1 MRLTFR
7 GPVLLSGGGCELG
20 RLLAAALRAE
30 GAQTCSDCRSE
41 EGRAACE
48 AEGLVTLP
56 PDSDMT
62 PERLPERCRAVCGA
76 YPAHFVDLRHSRREV
91 LLAGAAPEE
100 LDRWAAE
107 DMADRARTLR
117 AVTRAMLGG
126 RFGRCVFVSSAAT
139 ERPAPGQTLYSAA
152 KAAGEALFRGTGIE
166 LAGKGIT
173 TCAARLPWLPL
184 GRGRIFLETHETDAQ
199 RAMPAGKLVDTD
211 AVVQALCWLISA
223 EAAVINAAVI
233 PLDGGLSS
241 RKAGV

>member
-1 MRLTFR
+1 MRNR
-7 GPVLLSGGGCELG
+7 I
-20 RLLAAALRAE
+20 AAAMLALCLLCTGAFADFTDVPNDAWYAE
-30 GAQTCSDCRSE
+30 AVSWAQANGIMDGVSE
-41 EGRAACE
+41 GSFA
-48 AEGLVTLP
+48 
-56 PDSDMT
+56 PD
-62 PERLPERCRAVCGA
+62 G
-76 YPAHFVDLRHSRREV
+76 
-91 LLAGAAPEE
+91 
-100 LDRWAAE
+100 
-107 DMADRARTLR
+107 

-184 GRGRIFLETHETDAQ
+184 GRGRIFLETHDTDAQ

>member
-41 EGRAACE
+41 QGRAACM
-48 AEGLVTLP
+48 AEGLPVLP
-56 PDSDMT
+56 PAPDMT
-62 PERLPERCRAVCGA
+62 PEGLPERCRAVCGA

-91 LLAGAAPEE
+91 LLAGAAPDDLE
-100 LDRWAAE
+100 RWAAE

-117 AVTRAMLGG
+117 AVTRAMLGR

-139 ERPAPGQTLYSAA
+139 ERPAPGQSLYAAA
-152 KAAGEALFRGTGIE
+152 KAAGEALFRGVGIE
-166 LAGKGIT
+166 LAGKGVT
-173 TCAARLPWLPL
+173 ACAARLPWLEL
-184 GRGRIFLETHETDAQ
+184 GRGRAFLEAHGREAR
-199 RAMPAGKLVDTD
+199 RAMPSGNLPDVSE
-211 AVVQALCWLISA
+211 VVRALCWLTSA
-223 EAAVINAAVI
+223 DAAVINAAVV

-241 RKAGV
+241 RKAGA

>member
-7 GPVLLSGGGCELG
+7 GPVLLRGGGCELG

-30 GAQTCSDCRSE
+30 GAQTCSDCRSA

-48 AEGLVTLP
+48 AEGLTVLP
-56 PDSDMT
+56 PAADMS

-76 YPAHFVDLRHSRREV
+76 YPAHFVDLRHSRREA
-91 LLAGAAPEE
+91 LLAGVAPEE

-107 DMADRARTLR
+107 DMADRARALR
-117 AVTRAMLGG
+117 AVTRAMLIG

-139 ERPAPGQTLYSAA
+139 ERPAPGQTLYAAA
-152 KAAGEALFRGTGIE
+152 KAAGEALFRGVGIE
-166 LAGKGIT
+166 LAGKGVT
-173 TCAARLPWLPL
+173 TCAARLPWLAL
-184 GRGRIFLETHETDAQ
+184 GRGRAFLEEHEAQ
-199 RAMPAGKLVDTD
+199 IRRAMPAGRPVDS
-211 AVVQALCWLISA
+211 AEVVRALCWLTSA

-241 RKAGV
+241 RKAGS